1 MPFNKVNI
9 EFSLLSFNSEI
20 FSLELKQKNF
30 SFANFAKTAHVPK
43 NFRDLL
49 EEKEGESWDQLSALA
64 NVKN

>member
-1 MPFNKVNI
+1 M
-9 EFSLLSFNSEI
+9 
-20 FSLELKQKNF
+20 ELKQKNF

-49 EEKEGESWDQLSALA
+49 EEKERESWDQLSALA